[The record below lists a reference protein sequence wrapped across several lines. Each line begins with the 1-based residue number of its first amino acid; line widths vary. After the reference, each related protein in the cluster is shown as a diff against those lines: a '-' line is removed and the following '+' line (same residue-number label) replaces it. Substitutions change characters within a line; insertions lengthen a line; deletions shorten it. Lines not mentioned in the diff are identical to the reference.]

1 MSSETHIEGTSE
13 VNFVTDYLR
22 PLSCALLNLDNNF
35 LQAYTIMY
43 GMVESS
49 FLDENQTKIVSDGQS
64 GDAFSRLSG
73 ANVTEISNKIEEIS
87 SSIGSIS
94 GILRLAADSE
104 AFSTNAINLRGAG
117 TGGCAC

>member
-22 PLSCALLNLDNNF
+22 PLSCALLNLDSNF
-35 LQAYTIMY
+35 LQSYTTMY
-43 GMVESS
+43 NMVESS
-49 FLDENQTKIVSDGQS
+49 FQEENQTKIVSDGQS
-64 GDAFSRLSG
+64 GDAFSRLLG
-73 ANVTEISNKIEEIS
+73 ANVTEISDQIEQMS
-87 SSIGSIS
+87 VAIGSIS